1 VSYYPIVIWRRDAC
15 GAVASVELWQGDTL
29 AYSTAHDPEPDEALA
44 SLLHNAREHY
54 RADPHDRDALPPDYA
69 IVAAWEEYLA

>member
-1 VSYYPIVIWRRDAC
+1 MTDPIVIWRRESC
-15 GAVASVELWQGDTL
+15 GAVASVEIWLGDSL
-29 AYSTAHDPEPDEALA
+29 AYSTAHDPEPDEALS

-54 RADPHDRDALPPDYA
+54 RADPHADHLPPDYA

>member
-1 VSYYPIVIWRRDAC
+1 MTDPVVIWRRESC
-15 GAVASVELWQGDTL
+15 GAVASVEIWLGDSL
-29 AYSTAHDPEPDEALA
+29 AYSTAHDPEPDDALA

-54 RADPHDRDALPPDYA
+54 RADPHADHLPPDHA